1 MSNFNTAPRS
11 VRLHIGIFG
20 KTNSGKS
27 SLLNAITTHS
37 TSLVSPIKGTTTDPV
52 YKSIEL
58 YGLGPCVLIDTAGF
72 DDDGQL
78 GPLRIKKSE
87 DALKKVDIAILL
99 FDANATDFKKEE
111 EWATNLR
118 KLNKPFLPIIS
129 KVDLN
134 SNTEIIEKFINT
146 KFNLQPLK
154 IYEKQ
159 ADLQQIVRKEL
170 IKINT
175 NKVKKRS
182 IVEGLVEKN
191 DLVLLVMPQQ
201 INAPEGR
208 LILPQVQTIR
218 DLLDHQAIV
227 VSVCTDE
234 IDSALKALSKP
245 PKLIITDSQ
254 VFPLVYEKK
263 PKESKL
269 TSFSILLSAVKGDV
283 EKFAYA
289 AHKIKQ
295 LNENSKV
302 LIAEA
307 CTHAPLTEDIGRV
320 QIPRLL
326 RNRVGENLKID
337 FVSGT
342 DFPSNLK
349 DYDLVIHCAGCMFNR
364 TYMMNRL
371 KECEDQNVLMT
382 NYGISIAELSNIL
395 EFVDY

>member
-37 TSLVSPIKGTTTDPV
+37 TSLVSPVKGTTTDPV

-72 DDDGQL
+72 DDDGEL

-99 FDANATDFKKEE
+99 FDATANDFKKEE
-111 EWATNLR
+111 EWANNLR
-118 KLNKPFLPIIS
+118 KINKPFLPIIS

-134 SNTEIIEKFINT
+134 SNTEIIEKLIET
-146 KFNLQPLK
+146 KFNLKPLK
-154 IYEKQ
+154 IYDKQ

-175 NKVKKRS
+175 DKVKKRS
-182 IVEGLVEKN
+182 IVEGLVEKD

-295 LNENSKV
+295 LNEKSKV

-326 RNRVGENLKID
+326 RNRVGENLQID

>member
-99 FDANATDFKKEE
+99 FDATATDFKKEE

-170 IKINT
+170 IKINI

>member
-99 FDANATDFKKEE
+99 FDATATDFKKEE